1 MNKSTT
7 ERRRGD
13 DLEQAIF
20 QNALTILNNE
30 GYDAISFARIARESN
45 TSRSVLYHHWDSPFD
60 LTLAAIHDQNPDG
73 NNTLSYYDTGSL
85 RSDLIF
91 IGQYFIIELERIPQ
105 NFRTALLS
113 VMSSNPNKVQ
123 KMLTNTNKLTTEIL
137 DQALATAITR
147 GDISKLPNDTSK
159 NSFFKLIRYSF
170 VIENHPINQAELED
184 IIDSIVLPV
193 LTQK

>member
-30 GYDAISFARIARESN
+30 GYAAISFARIARESN

-91 IGQYFIIELERIPQ
+91 IGQNFIIELERIPQ

-113 VMSSNPNKVQ
+113 VMSSNPNKVK
-123 KMLTNTNKLTTEIL
+123 KMLINTNKLTTEIL

-170 VIENHPINQAELED
+170 VIENHPIDQAELED